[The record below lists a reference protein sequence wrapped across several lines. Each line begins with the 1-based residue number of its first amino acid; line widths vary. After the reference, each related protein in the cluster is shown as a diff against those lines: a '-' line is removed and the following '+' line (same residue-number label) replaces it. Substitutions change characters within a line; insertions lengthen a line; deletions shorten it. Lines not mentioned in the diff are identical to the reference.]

1 MKLPFLASFIIFLF
15 WLTYELHKH
24 KNDQAKVDK
33 AFWDKEKLAEKSFAR
48 DLDTLDYI
56 QIPQDLFPYEFFPHN
71 ERLLEDQKTLESLS
85 KLRIMNFSGKTN
97 TELKLQFGAAN
108 IDALTEYDHNFTLLC
123 RLIYNLSKALVDT
136 GYENEALLLLEYAI
150 SIQVDVS
157 GCYYLL
163 ADLYQKQGEL
173 KKIETLIEQALKL
186 NNLLSKSIVR
196 NLRKSHPTDDSLHS
210 S

>member
-24 KNDQAKVDK
+24 KNDQAKADK

-56 QIPQDLFPYEFFPHN
+56 QIPLHLFPYDLFSQN
-71 ERLLEDQKTLESLS
+71 ERLQEDQKTLQSLS
-85 KLRIMNFSGKTN
+85 SLRIMNFSGLTN
-97 TELKLQFGAAN
+97 TELKLQYGAAN

-123 RLIYNLSKALVDT
+123 RLIYNLSKALVESGFDK
-136 GYENEALLLLEYAI
+136 EALFLLEYAI

-163 ADLYQKQGEL
+163 ADLYQKQGEPH
-173 KKIETLIEQALKL
+173 KIEALIEQARQL

-196 NLRKSHPTDDSLHS
+196 NLRKSHPADDSLHS

>member
-56 QIPQDLFPYEFFPHN
+56 QIPLPLFPYELFSQN
-71 ERLLEDQKTLESLS
+71 ERLQEDQKTLQSLS
-85 KLRIMNFSGKTN
+85 NLRIMNFSGLTN
-97 TELKLQFGAAN
+97 TELKLQYGAAN

-123 RLIYNLSKALVDT
+123 RLIYNLSKALV
-136 GYENEALLLLEYAI
+136 EAGFDKEAVSLLEYAI

-163 ADLYQKQGEL
+163 ADLYQKQGEPN
-173 KKIETLIEQALKL
+173 KIEALIEQARQL

-196 NLRKSHPTDDSLHS
+196 NLRKFHPADDSLHS